1 MSPSFGFYSLRA
13 VLSASL
19 LALAACA
26 TVPDR
31 APARSEPKPEED
43 VAAPPQLLD
52 AAAPAQTQDLTP
64 PVVNAKHEYTLPEL
78 INLAQQLNPSTR
90 IAWGEAQQAAAAAG
104 MVESTYLP
112 FISANVIGGY
122 MRSDRSDSARL
133 LGRELELD
141 YDTHLSGAVP
151 ALTLQWLLFDFG
163 KRRAVQEGAEKLA
176 LASRFAF
183 SGVHQAVIAE
193 VSTTYFTYNSARR
206 REKIAAQGLK
216 NAAVIEDIARERVR
230 NGMGTSIEAAQARQL
245 KAQARLHHVNAGAQT
260 RQAYQ
265 MLLGAVGLAPDAQLK
280 VADSAARPLPE
291 DLDIPGNAALQKAI
305 ASRPDVQAIEAAHQA
320 SLAGI
325 DSAKAS
331 FMPKLMLMG
340 FLSKRA
346 GSLNV
351 GALPGVN
358 AQAMSSGAL
367 LMLSIP
373 LYDGGLRSKQ
383 IHEAQLR
390 ATTAQ
395 DRLRK
400 TKNEAYKQM
409 VIAADAL
416 RAALESHRAAN
427 ELVAAAQLTYDGA
440 LASYREGL
448 TGMVLLTEAHSG
460 LLGAQEAQ
468 SVAHTAGLVGS
479 VNLAFA
485 MGELNQSSGL
495 PQPSSTGRP

>member
-1 MSPSFGFYSLRA
+1 MSPSLGFYSLRS
-13 VLSASL
+13 VLPAAL
-19 LALAACA
+19 LALGACTGMPGKAPVSTEPAEAAS
-26 TVPDR
+26 R
-31 APARSEPKPEED
+31 EPELP
-43 VAAPPQLLD
+43 APPQWLD
-52 AAAPAQTQDLTP
+52 SNASAQTLAPTP
-64 PVVNAKHEYTLPEL
+64 PAVDAGHVYTLPEL
-78 INLAQQLNPSTR
+78 ISLAQQLNPSTR
-90 IAWGEAQQAAAAAG
+90 IAWGEAEQAAAAAG

-112 FISANVIGGY
+112 FISASVVGGY
-122 MRSDRSDSARL
+122 MHSDRSDSARL

-183 SGVHQAVIAE
+183 TGVHQVVIAE
-193 VSTTYFTYNSARR
+193 VATSYFTYNSARR
-206 REKIAAQGLK
+206 REQIAAQGLK
-216 NAAVIEDIARERVR
+216 NAALIEDIARERLR
-230 NGMGTSIEAAQARQL
+230 NGMGTNIETAQARQL
-245 KAQARLHHVNAGAQT
+245 KAQARLHYVNAGAQK

-265 MLLGAVGLAPDAQLK
+265 MLLGAVGLAPDAALQ
-280 VADSAARPLPE
+280 VADSATRPLPE
-291 DLDIPGNAALQKAI
+291 DLDIPGNAALQRAI
-305 ASRPDVQAIEAAHQA
+305 ASRPDVRAVQAAHQA
-320 SLAGI
+320 SLAGV

-340 FLSKRA
+340 FLSKRS
-346 GSLNV
+346 GNLSV
-351 GALPGVN
+351 GALPGVSS
-358 AQAMSSGAL
+358 QAMSSGAL

-390 ATTAQ
+390 VRTAQ

-400 TKNEAYKQM
+400 TEHEAYKQM

-427 ELVAAAQLTYDGA
+427 ELVAAAKLTYEGA
-440 LASYREGL
+440 LASYKEGL
-448 TGMVLLTEAHSG
+448 TGMTLLTEAHNG

-468 SVAHTAGLVGS
+468 SAAHAAGLVGS

-485 MGELNQSSGL
+485 MGELNQSSM
-495 PQPSSTGRP
+495 SVTRP